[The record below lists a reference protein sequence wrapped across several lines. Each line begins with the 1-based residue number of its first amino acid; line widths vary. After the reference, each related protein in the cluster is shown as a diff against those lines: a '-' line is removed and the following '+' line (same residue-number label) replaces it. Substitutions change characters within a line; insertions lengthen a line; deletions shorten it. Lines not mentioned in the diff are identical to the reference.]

1 VSPPLDGLLA
11 HNRLLITAGSGGVG
25 KTTMAA
31 ALAVRAALQGH
42 RVAVLT
48 IDPARRLANA
58 LGLPAMSS
66 RLQRVPPSVFHR
78 AGLNDAGE
86 MWAMMLDTK
95 STGDQMVQRFAPDAK
110 TAGDILKNRY
120 YEYFS
125 TSLAGTQEYMAVEQV
140 RALVL
145 EGGFDLVVL
154 DTPPAVNALNFLDA
168 PERLLEGLESPPMQM
183 LRNDGGGG
191 LMTRLA
197 NRGKGLVLR
206 GFNKLTG
213 GPFLAELTEFLTVFG
228 SILDALKTASEAVHA
243 LLRAPSTQFLLVT
256 TPARSNVDEALRFR
270 RELATRGLTFGGFFL
285 NRVHQALPSV
295 TAKAE
300 TIAAALAE
308 SPFRDDPLALR
319 LDVAGALLAGLQAH
333 NRLARMDRSVV
344 ERLALV
350 DGATIFQIP
359 LHTGEIRD
367 IDGLAAVARSVTG

>member
-1 VSPPLDGLLA
+1 MSPRLDGLLA

-31 ALAVRAALQGH
+31 TLAVRAALQGH

-58 LGLPAMSS
+58 LGLPSLSS
-66 RLQRVPPSVFHR
+66 HLQRVPSSVFHG

-95 STGDQMVQRFAPDAK
+95 STGDQMVHRFAPDAK
-110 TAGDILKNRY
+110 TARDILENRY
-120 YEYFS
+120 YQYFS

-140 RALVL
+140 RALVQ

-154 DTPPAVNALNFLDA
+154 DTPPAVNALDFLDA

-191 LMTRLA
+191 LLTRLA
-197 NRGKGLVLR
+197 NRSKGLVLR

-213 GPFLAELTEFLTVFG
+213 GPFLTELTEFLTIFG
-228 SILDALKTASEAVHA
+228 SILDALKIASEAVHTM
-243 LLRAPSTQFLLVT
+243 LRVPSTQFLLVT
-256 TPARSNVDEALRFR
+256 TPARSNVDEVLRFR
-270 RELATRGLTFGGFFL
+270 RELATRDLTFGGFVL

-295 TAKAE
+295 TAHPE
-300 TIAAALAE
+300 SIAAALGD
-308 SPFRDDPLALR
+308 SPFRDDPLPQR
-319 LDVAGALLAGLQAH
+319 LEIASALLAGLEGH
-333 NRLARMDRSVV
+333 NRLAKMDRTVV
-344 ERLALV
+344 DRLARV
-350 DGATIFQIP
+350 DGATIFQVP
-359 LHTGEIRD
+359 LHAEEIRD
-367 IDGLAAVARSVTG
+367 LGGLAALARSVTG